1 MTAYCLEVSLLKVLQ
16 RWLTTGLQK
25 ILAKAIALYRLQNL
39 QVHKNHHLYTK
50 QAFVSCLIAGRHY
63 PIYSARL
70 SPFRLHLKHNI
81 FLFFFTVSL
90 QSAILLY
97 RHIISTRVAFLIAA
111 MLTKQKC
118 CAQVCKLMQQPVLV
132 LEFVFTGGTTLKQ
145 KSGVVRKLAIFNCNF
160 IGLFEE
166 FFCYPIVFRR

>member
-50 QAFVSCLIAGRHY
+50 QAFVSCLIAGRH

-81 FLFFFTVSL
+81 FLFFFYSLFAKCHPIISPYNFYKGCIFDSSNVNKTEVLCTSL
-90 QSAILLY
+90 QTY
-97 RHIISTRVAFLIAA
+97 AA
-111 MLTKQKC
+111 ACARAGVCVYWRNHTKTEKWC
-118 CAQVCKLMQQPVLV
+118 GKKACD
-132 LEFVFTGGTTLKQ
+132 
-145 KSGVVRKLAIFNCNF
+145 I
-160 IGLFEE
+160 
-166 FFCYPIVFRR
+166 